1 MNQEKNIDNIID
13 IYNEIALD
21 TINTLNELKNMNEEE
36 IKNKLDEIINNN

>member
-13 IYNEIALD
+13 IYIEIALD